1 MALESL
7 SISVLGMTCQNCR
20 RSVERKL
27 SSTPGVTK
35 VTVDLD
41 TARAEVEYD
50 SGLVRPEVL
59 VDAVRTLGY
68 EVPA

>member
-7 SISVLGMTCQNCR
+7 NISVRGMTCQNCR

-35 VTVDLD
+35 ATVDLD
-41 TARAEVEYD
+41 GARAEVEYD
-50 SGLVRPEVL
+50 SDLVRPEVL
-59 VDAVRTLGY
+59 KDAVRQLGY
-68 EVPA
+68 EAA